1 MKRLIIGYAI
11 MCIGFG
17 LTLSAFVPMPKEEEN
32 L

>member
-11 MCIGFG
+11 MCIGFA
-17 LTLSAFVPMPKEEEN
+17 LSSFVPMPKVEEN